1 MSGLK
6 NRPSNFIT
14 SWLAAILVRTIVCR
28 YVSYR
33 RRILSRSGSYCPIAY
48 RPTRLQYVLESLGL
62 SPAPLCFVVAPDRAP
77 SGVSIVPKP
86 PLTRSGQRTV
96 GILSA

>member
-48 RPTRLQYVLESLGL
+48 RPVPTRLQYVLESLGCSL
-62 SPAPLCFVVAPDRAP
+62 YSALLCCCTGLRSQWCQHSPEAALHQIWPAHGRHL
-77 SGVSIVPKP
+77 
-86 PLTRSGQRTV
+86 
-96 GILSA
+96 